1 MEQLIDRRGRWRCTL
16 CNTLGGGIAM
26 SEFEV
31 DTVQDIVRLCIG
43 DSFNSFAYDSAKLDG
58 VCNQCC
64 ERCLVELRQ
73 LEKKFKYAVSCV
85 TMQKN
90 GAGMHTAAA
99 CFWDVVTD
107 GYCRVSYENDDIHVI
122 VTVFGMAVAPSGL
135 AR

>member
-1 MEQLIDRRGRWRCTL
+1 MG
-16 CNTLGGGIAM
+16 

-31 DTVQDIVRLCIG
+31 DAVQDIVRLCIG
-43 DSFNSFAYDSAKLDG
+43 DSFNSFVYDSTKLDE

-90 GAGMHTAAA
+90 GAGMHTAAS
-99 CFWDVVTD
+99 CFWDAASD
-107 GYCRVSYENDDIHVI
+107 GYCRVSYENEDMHVI
-122 VTVFGMAVAPSGL
+122 VTVFGMAVAPS
-135 AR
+135 RR